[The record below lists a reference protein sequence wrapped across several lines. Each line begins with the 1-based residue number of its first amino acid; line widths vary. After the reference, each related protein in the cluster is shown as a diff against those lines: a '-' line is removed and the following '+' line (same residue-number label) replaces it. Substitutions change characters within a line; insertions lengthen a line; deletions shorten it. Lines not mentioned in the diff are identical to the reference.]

1 MPEGAYRR
9 LYLLVEGDDDE
20 RFAQRVVIPALSPRY
35 DYIQPW
41 QYAQQ
46 KTEKV
51 NSFLRSLKAMGASY
65 FLLADINSNP
75 CFPAKREALL
85 ERFTELEAGQ
95 ALVVVSEIES
105 WYLAGVP
112 NDNEWGLRVPADT
125 SGVTKE
131 QFDAVRPSDFSSR
144 IDYMIELLKL
154 FDVDKA
160 AQRNPSFQYFAHRC
174 ALSRR

>member
-1 MPEGAYRR
+1 MPEGVYRR

-20 RFAQRVVIPALSPRY
+20 RFARRVVIPALSPRY
-35 DYIQPW
+35 DYILLW
-41 QYAQQ
+41 KYAQQ

-65 FLLADINSNP
+65 FLLADIDANP
-75 CFPAKREALL
+75 CFPAKREALV

-112 NDNEWGLRVPADT
+112 SDNKWGLRVPPDT

-131 QFDAVRPSDFSSR
+131 QFDAARPKNF
-144 IDYMIELLKL
+144 
-154 FDVDKA
+154 
-160 AQRNPSFQYFAHRC
+160 
-174 ALSRR
+174 